1 MYPKT
6 KTQNSLL
13 TENNFFTKNKSQEK
27 SPTQENPFLKIKNWA
42 IGIGAVVA
50 MNIGGSSD
58 ITKNY
63 TPLETQP
70 VQQEQLANLKSTQSE
85 ASIEQNNQILDSLQN
100 QVQEIIKDS
109 LSLESLNGKN
119 PTEQFQALQRNMA
132 KVLGLIN
139 TILLIWK
146 AYNIKEYGKS
156 ISKENSSIQNQ
167 GRDVA
172 ENGLIWL
179 AEAVRR
185 FLAEP
190 SITNFVLLLDSVLD
204 SVKSMVGLLKVA
216 TDGKQGEMP
225 DFGVIKEFLTA
236 DIDLSKIN
244 MQEIGQSIAKFQAKY
259 PGEIANLVRQ
269 LTQNPGGAKNLL
281 ENAGNKLREF
291 LPKDLEGK
299 IDLAGNISLLIA
311 FLFLPS
317 SVPIIISNL
326 LEMRSNFTLL
336 KDKNGPGF
344 GYKAQ
349 EGLFNLGS
357 AVSSDPLYSFVGIS
371 QLLVQLTA
379 SATKRIDNQTANYL
393 RTNLDKLKNFFTPQQ
408 NQPNQ
413 PIQTNETLQ
422 SQSVNYSQSVANIDP
437 NLDTPVQISFRRQQ
451 LLQQLSNLK
460 NQNLN

>member
-1 MYPKT
+1 LYPKT
-6 KTQNSLL
+6 N
-13 TENNFFTKNKSQEK
+13 TEIKPVPAEANFFSKNKSQEK

-58 ITKNY
+58 ITKTY
-63 TPLETQP
+63 TPTEIQP
-70 VQQEQLANLKSTQSE
+70 AQQEQVTNLKSTQAE

-109 LSLESLNGKN
+109 LSLESINGKN
-119 PTEQFQALQRNMA
+119 PTEQFQAFQRNTA

-185 FLAEP
+185 FLTEP

-204 SVKSMVGLLKVA
+204 SVKSLVGLLKVA

-236 DIDLSKIN
+236 DMDLSKCC
-244 MQEIGQSIAKFQAKY
+244 S
-259 PGEIANLVRQ
+259 
-269 LTQNPGGAKNLL
+269 
-281 ENAGNKLREF
+281 
-291 LPKDLEGK
+291 
-299 IDLAGNISLLIA
+299 
-311 FLFLPS
+311 
-317 SVPIIISNL
+317 IIIGRIS
-326 LEMRSNFTLL
+326 SIVS
-336 KDKNGPGF
+336 KNICI
-344 GYKAQ
+344 KV
-349 EGLFNLGS
+349 
-357 AVSSDPLYSFVGIS
+357 VSCTRTIFKTFYNI
-371 QLLVQLTA
+371 
-379 SATKRIDNQTANYL
+379 RI
-393 RTNLDKLKNFFTPQQ
+393 
-408 NQPNQ
+408 
-413 PIQTNETLQ
+413 Q
-422 SQSVNYSQSVANIDP
+422 S
-437 NLDTPVQISFRRQQ
+437 
-451 LLQQLSNLK
+451 
-460 NQNLN
+460 

>member
-1 MYPKT
+1 LYPKT

>member
-1 MYPKT
+1 LYPKT

-100 QVQEIIKDS
+100 QEQEIIKDS